1 MRRILTVLLTM
12 ALPAAVSLAAWFA
25 WFISTPLVL
34 ATAPL
39 DVSIDSGS
47 SLRSVS
53 KQLADAGV
61 RFAPWQ
67 FTLLARI
74 KGQATGIKAGSY
86 EIEAGTT
93 PLRLLLQLT
102 RGDVSQAE
110 FSLIEGWTFR
120 QVRASL
126 DQHSALR
133 HDSHNLS
140 EREILARI
148 GASEPA
154 AEGLF
159 FPDTYLFGKN
169 TSDLDLLRRSYR
181 AMKSHVDREWDQ
193 REPTVPYANSYEALI
208 VASIIEKETG
218 VAADRPMIAA
228 VFVNRLKGGMP
239 LQTDPTVIY
248 GLGAEF
254 DGNLRKG
261 DLTRDTAYNTYTRA
275 GLPPTPIAMPGLASI
290 QAALRPASSEHLY
303 FVARG
308 DGSSEFSR
316 TLDEHNR
323 AVTRYQKRRTN

>member
-1 MRRILTVLLTM
+1 MRRILTLLLAM
-12 ALPAAVSLAAWFA
+12 AVPAAVAIAGWFA
-25 WFISTPLVL
+25 WFVSAPLML
-34 ATAPL
+34 ATTPL
-39 DVSIDSGS
+39 DVSIDPGS
-47 SLRSVS
+47 SLRGVS

-61 RFAPWQ
+61 RFKPWQ
-67 FTLLARI
+67 FTLLARLR
-74 KGQATGIKAGSY
+74 GQASDIKAGSY

-110 FSLIEGWTFR
+110 LALIEGWTFK

-126 DQHSALR
+126 DQHPALR
-133 HDSHNLS
+133 HDSHDLS

-159 FPDTYLFGKN
+159 FPDTYLFSKN

-181 AMKSHVDREWDQ
+181 AMKSHMEREWDQ
-193 REPTVPYANSYEALI
+193 REATVPYANSYEALI

-228 VFVNRLKGGMP
+228 VFANRLKSGMP

-290 QAALRPASSEHLY
+290 QAALRPAGSEHLY

-323 AVTRYQKRRTN
+323 AVTRYQKRRMN